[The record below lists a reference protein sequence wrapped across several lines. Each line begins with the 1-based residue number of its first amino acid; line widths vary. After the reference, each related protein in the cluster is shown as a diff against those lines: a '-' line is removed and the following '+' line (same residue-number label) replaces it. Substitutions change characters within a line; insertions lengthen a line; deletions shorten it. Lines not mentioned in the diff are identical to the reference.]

1 MTNSEKG
8 SQPMMDGE
16 LLAALCPSEEEQ
28 EEVKKWNEENVGA
41 ISCMFEERLE
51 KADEL
56 REAGNKFLK
65 EQDYDSAL
73 RQYLAAV
80 VQLDFSVAQYGEN
93 AKPHEDQ
100 ISSRKLKVLSNM
112 SVMHL
117 KANRLSE
124 TKSVADIGLRV
135 ASVANLDAETTNATE
150 AKFWYLKGQA
160 NVERGFSE
168 DAVEALKKAQ
178 ALAPNDQQV
187 RKVLAQALAARKED
201 TAISKEVWRNKLRT
215 EDEVLAEGTWWHLST
230 ILAKCRE
237 QRRRVQQ
244 RCCGRRQPH
253 KGDSDAKETAD
264 APPLSNRSGPGYRAR
279 QNGVYN
285 DDTVAGV
292 RRRKGPRDF

>member
-1 MTNSEKG
+1 
-8 SQPMMDGE
+8 MMDGE

-28 EEVKKWNEENVGA
+28 EEVKKWSEENCGA
-41 ISCMFEERLE
+41 ISCMFEQRLE

-65 EQDYDSAL
+65 EQDFDSAL
-73 RQYLAAV
+73 RRYMAAV
-80 VQLDFSVAQYGEN
+80 VQLDFSLAQYGDN

-100 ISSRKLKVLSNM
+100 INSRKLKVLSNIC
-112 SVMHL
+112 VMNL
-117 KANRLSE
+117 KASRLSE

-135 ASVANLDAETTNATE
+135 AEVAKLDDETTKSAE

-201 TAISKEVWRNKLRT
+201 TVTSKEVWRNKFRT
-215 EDEVLAEGTWWHLST
+215 EDEVLAGGQWWYLST
-230 ILAKCRE
+230 ILARCRE
-237 QRRRVQQ
+237 HRRRVLQ
-244 RCCGRRQPH
+244 RCCGRRQPQQ
-253 KGDSDAKETAD
+253 GDQDAKEAAD
-264 APPLSNRSGPGYRAR
+264 ASPPPPSSRSGSGYRAR
-279 QNGVYN
+279 TNGVYS
-285 DDTVAGV
+285 DDLSAGV
-292 RRRKGPRDF
+292 RRRKLPRDY